1 MGKDREPAGDWA
13 AVEVED
19 EWVETAQAR
28 VPREIAGVLAVEQ
41 RLLIRLAFPV
51 MI

>member
-1 MGKDREPAGDWA
+1 MGKDREPAGAWDM
-13 AVEVED
+13 VELED
-19 EWVETAQAR
+19 EWVETGQAR
-28 VPREIAGVLAVEQ
+28 VPREIAFALALEQ